1 MTDPSGD
8 KDHPSTSYD
17 PPSTTERSSYD
28 PGAYEPPATA
38 DPTFDSTVPDSTVSD
53 NTVSDSTAAAGTVT
67 DSAASSSTDSDS
79 TVSSNTDSSDT
90 ASSDTVSSNTDSD
103 STAWSGTA
111 ADTTVA
117 GTTAA
122 PPYPAAGSLPPG
134 AFETP
139 AAHIPGTPYA
149 APGYPQ
155 QTYAQSYAQPYPPAY
170 GAPYA
175 PPVPFGQPYPNGPRA
190 QDNALAIGALVC
202 SILGFCSGITA
213 VPGLIMG
220 HIALG
225 RTNRGEGGGRGIATA
240 AVIIGYVVVALWVG
254 FFTTFIILGVN
265 GAFDS

>member
-17 PPSTTERSSYD
+17 PPSTTESSSYD
-28 PGAYEPPATA
+28 PGSYEPPATA
-38 DPTFDSTVPDSTVSD
+38 DPTFDSTVPDSTIADS
-53 NTVSDSTAAAGTVT
+53 TVSDSTATDHTV
-67 DSAASSSTDSDS
+67 A
-79 TVSSNTDSSDT
+79 
-90 ASSDTVSSNTDSD
+90 
-103 STAWSGTA
+103 SGTA
-111 ADTTVA
+111 AGTTVA
-117 GTTAA
+117 GATAP

-155 QTYAQSYAQPYPPAY
+155 QTYAQPYPPAY

-175 PPVPFGQPYPNGPRA
+175 PPAPYAQPYPGAPRT

-213 VPGLIMG
+213 LPGLIMG
-220 HIALG
+220 HIALS
-225 RTNRGEGGGRGIATA
+225 RTNRGEGGGRGVATA

-265 GAFDS
+265 GQFDS